1 MKEYIKTSSKRAL
14 SESREKLLHG
24 KNVFISEELPADI
37 DIDYVLKNIEETIPL
52 HLMHLVDTIY
62 VGSFPFLKEK
72 EVNALYDE
80 GALYVTNDQS
90 DDDDMIDDIV
100 HEIAHAVEDL
110 FPDEIYSDQ
119 EVENEFLGKRK
130 RMCSMLNSEGH
141 RVSND
146 LCMEVEYN
154 KEFDTFLYK
163 DVGYEKLVNITMGLF
178 NSPYGATS
186 LKEYFANGFE
196 AYYIGDRTYLSKISP
211 YLYNK
216 IENLDNL
223 KDFI

>member
-1 MKEYIKTSSKRAL
+1 VKNYIKTSSTRAL
-14 SESREKLLHG
+14 AESKERLLHG
-24 KNVFISEELPADI
+24 KNVFISEELPADVN
-37 DIDYVLKNIEETIPL
+37 IDYVLKSVETIIPL

-62 VGSFPFLKEK
+62 VGSFPFLKERDM
-72 EVNALYDE
+72 NALYNE
-80 GALYVTNDQS
+80 GALYVSNEQDNE
-90 DDDDMIDDIV
+90 DDMIDDLV

-130 RMCSMLNSEGH
+130 RMCDMLNSEGH
-141 RVSND
+141 KTPND
-146 LCMEVEYN
+146 LCADLEYN
-154 KEFDTFLYK
+154 KEFDSFLYK
-163 DVGYEKLVNITMGLF
+163 SVGYEKLVNITMGLF

-196 AYYIGDRTYLSKISP
+196 AYYIGDRIYLNKISP

-223 KDFI
+223 KDYI

>member
-14 SESREKLLHG
+14 SEHRERRLHG

-37 DIDYVLKNIEETIPL
+37 DIDYVLKNVEETIPL

-62 VGSFPFLKEK
+62 VGSFPFLKERDI
-72 EVNALYDE
+72 NALYDE
-80 GALYVTNDQS
+80 GAVYITNEQ
-90 DDDDMIDDIV
+90 DDEDDMIDDIV

-119 EVENEFLGKRK
+119 EVENEFLGKRA
-130 RMCSMLNSEGH
+130 RICNMLKSEGH
-141 RVSND
+141 RISDN
-146 LCMEVEYN
+146 LCMKVEYD

-163 DVGYEKLVNITMGLF
+163 QVGYEKMVNITMGLF
-178 NSPYGATS
+178 SSPYGATS

-196 AYYIGDRTYLSKISP
+196 AYYIGDRSYLRKISP